1 MKRIKNWRLTSFV
14 LWIVITVVIIMTMPD
29 MNQLVREKGQIT
41 ISDKAPSIV
50 AQSMIDE
57 MSTESG
63 GAYQIIAVFNSGTE
77 DKLTTQQKQH
87 IENVIRH
94 LKEKASELGV
104 TNIVA
109 HMDNEQTEAQ
119 LLSKDQTTIL
129 TQISVNK
136 KQGTISEVADQL
148 KTIVHMDDV
157 DTYLTGTGLVL
168 EDFSQSTQ
176 EGVKKTEIIA
186 IVFIILV
193 LILVFRSP
201 VVPFVSL
208 LSVGISYLV
217 SMGII
222 AYMVDKFNYPF
233 SNFTQV
239 FLVVILFGIGTDY
252 NILLFTRFKEE
263 LSKQENVLDA
273 VKETYKASGKTVLY
287 SGLAVF
293 IGFVALLLAEFRLY
307 QACSAVA
314 FGVAI
319 LLLVLMTLNPFF
331 MALLGKKM
339 FWPLK
344 RFEGHGDSKVWALL
358 AKTSVARPLVSLL
371 FVALI
376 CIPFVVKYSDSLSFN
391 DLTEVDNGYESKQG
405 INVIED
411 HYSLGFSSPSALMIR
426 SDRPLNDAKSLQVLD
441 ELAEKISNVDGVSK
455 VFMSTRPAG
464 EKISELY
471 INDQAKVLND
481 GLGEAK
487 VGVGKINKGLSSA
500 EDRFSNT
507 DASSVDNVQK
517 LIDGTTEVKDGVS
530 ALGEALNK
538 LTNGMNDGSKGAEK
552 LEAGLTSIQQ
562 NMKVLTSSTSKLLEG
577 YSELNSGLAS
587 LSEHFTSIG
596 KAIEGARQGY
606 EQIEASMTNLLQTNP
621 ELNKNV
627 NVQTSLAIASGGKQ
641 QLAELSTKLSDLT
654 KKYDSAIA
662 SFKEANASLTQVDAG
677 YSKVQSGVDHLQEGS
692 VILKEGIQTA
702 ANGSSQMA
710 DKTPQLETGL
720 TQINDG
726 QQQLLLGLSDLSS
739 QMETLQTGL
748 SESTK
753 GLGVVSDGLLN
764 AQGYLSGLSESQ
776 ASERFYI
783 PQDVFKSEDFQKA
796 LEMYMSDDRTI
807 TQMNIILDVNPYSKE
822 AMSIVKN
829 LKEIIKA
836 TLKGSDLSEAEV
848 AIGGKTSQ
856 NIDLEEISGSDFA
869 RTATIMLIGIGLV
882 LIVITRSLLKSLFI
896 IGSLILAYYTS
907 LGISE
912 LLSTYIFDVD
922 ALGWNVPFFSFIM
935 IVALGVDYSIFLMM
949 RYKEL
954 EDDSAQAI
962 VDATGQ
968 IGGVVIS
975 AAIILGG
982 TFASLIPSGVMTL
995 IEVAITVMIGLFLL
1009 SFVMLPILIPALIGV
1024 VDQLSSLGEKT
1035 KKKR

>member
-1 MKRIKNWRLTSFV
+1 MKRIKNWRLTSLV
-14 LWIVITVVIIMTMPD
+14 LWIVITVVIVITMPD
-29 MNQLVREKGQIT
+29 MNQLVRDKGQIT
-41 ISDKAPSIV
+41 ISDTAPSVV
-50 AQSMIDE
+50 AQAMIDE

-63 GAYQIIAVFNSGTE
+63 GTYQIIAVFNSGTE
-77 DKLTTQQKQH
+77 DKLTGQQKTH
-87 IENVIRH
+87 IEDVIGV
-94 LKEKASELGV
+94 LKEKQAQLGV
-104 TNIVA
+104 TNIVS

-129 TQISVNK
+129 TQIAVNK
-136 KQGTISEVADQL
+136 DQGTISEVADQL
-148 KTIVHMDDV
+148 KTLVHMEDV

-176 EGVKKTEIIA
+176 DGVKKTEIIA

-208 LSVGISYLV
+208 LSVGVSYLV

-222 AYMVDKFNYPF
+222 AHMVDKFNYPF

-293 IGFVALLLAEFRLY
+293 IGFMALLLAEFRLY
-307 QACSAVA
+307 QASSAVA
-314 FGVAI
+314 IGVAV

-344 RFEGHGDSKVWALL
+344 RFEGHGDSKIWAFL
-358 AKTSVARPLVSLL
+358 AKTSVTRPLISLL
-371 FVALI
+371 FVAII
-376 CIPFVVKYSDSLSFN
+376 CIPFLVKYSDSLSYN
-391 DLTEVDNGYESKQG
+391 DLLEVDNGYESKQG

-411 HYSLGFSSPSALMIR
+411 HYSLGFSSPTALVIR
-426 SDRPLNDAKSLQVLD
+426 SDQPLDNAKTLQVLD
-441 ELAEKISNVDGVSK
+441 ELAETISNVNGVSK
-455 VFMSTRPAG
+455 VFTSTRPAG
-464 EKISELY
+464 EQISELY

-481 GLGEAK
+481 GLGNAN
-487 VGVGKINKGLSSA
+487 VGVGKINEGLSSA
-500 EDRFSNT
+500 EDKFNKSE
-507 DASSVDNVQK
+507 SSGVDNVQK
-517 LIDGTTEVKDGVS
+517 LIDGTTEVKNGVS

-538 LTNGMNDGSKGAEK
+538 LTNGMNDGAKGAKE
-552 LEAGLTSIQQ
+552 LNAGLASINT
-562 NMKVLTSSTSKLLEG
+562 NMKVLSSSTSKLLAG
-577 YSELNSGLAS
+577 YSELNGGLAS
-587 LSEHFTSIG
+587 FSEHFSNIG
-596 KAIEGARQGY
+596 KAIDGASQGY
-606 EQIEASMTNLLQTNP
+606 EQIEKSMTNLLDTNP
-621 ELNKNV
+621 ELSENV
-627 NVQTSLAIASGGKQ
+627 NVQNSLRIATGGKQ
-641 QLAELSTKLSDLT
+641 QLEELSTKLSDLT

-662 SFKEANASLTQVDAG
+662 SFKAANASLEQVDAG
-677 YSKVQSGVDHLQEGS
+677 YSKVQAGLNQLHEGS

-702 ANGSSQMA
+702 ANGSSEMA

-726 QQQLLLGLSDLSS
+726 QQQLLSGLSDLSD

-748 SESTK
+748 TESTK
-753 GLGVVSDGLLN
+753 GLGEVSEGLMN

-783 PQDVFKSEDFQKA
+783 PQDVFQSDDFQKA
-796 LEMYMSDDRTI
+796 LDMYMSDDRTI

-822 AMSIVKN
+822 AMSIVKT
-829 LKEIIKA
+829 LKQTIDS
-836 TLKGSDLSEAEV
+836 TLKGSDLSDAEV

-856 NIDLEEISGSDFA
+856 NIDLEEISGNDFA
-869 RTATIMLIGIGLV
+869 RTATIMLIGIGIV
-882 LIVITRSLLKSLFI
+882 LIVLTRSLLKPLFI
-896 IGSLILAYYTS
+896 IGSLILAYYTA
-907 LGISE
+907 LGMSE
-912 LLSTYIFDVD
+912 LLSTYVFNVD

-949 RYKEL
+949 RYQEL
-954 EDDSAQAI
+954 EDDPTQAI
-962 VDATGQ
+962 VDAARH

-995 IEVAITVMIGLFLL
+995 IEVATTVIIGLLLL
-1009 SFVMLPILIPALIGV
+1009 SFVMLPILIPALIGSV
-1024 VDQLSSLGEKT
+1024 ERLNKWREKT
-1035 KKKR
+1035 KK

>member
-1 MKRIKNWRLTSFV
+1 MKRIKNWRLSSFV
-14 LWIVITVVIIMTMPD
+14 LWIVITIVIVMTMPD
-29 MNQLVREKGQIT
+29 MNQLVRDKGQIT
-41 ISDKAPSIV
+41 ISDTAPSVV

-57 MSTESG
+57 MSTESRG
-63 GAYQIIAVFNSGTE
+63 TYQIIAVFNSGTD
-77 DKLTTQQKQH
+77 DKLTAQQKQH
-87 IENVIRH
+87 IEDIIGQ
-94 LKEKASELGV
+94 LKEKEAELGV
-104 TNIVA
+104 TDIVS
-109 HMDNEQTEAQ
+109 HKDNEQTEAQ

-129 TQISVNK
+129 TQIAVNK
-136 KQGTISEVADQL
+136 DQGTISEVADQL

-176 EGVKKTEIIA
+176 DGVKKTEIIA

-208 LSVGISYLV
+208 LSVGVSYLV

-222 AYMVDKFNYPF
+222 AHMVDKFNYPF

-293 IGFVALLLAEFRLY
+293 IGFMALLLAEFRLY
-307 QACSAVA
+307 QASSAVA
-314 FGVAI
+314 IGVAI

-344 RFEGHGDSKVWALL
+344 RFEGHGDSKVWAFL
-358 AKTSVARPLVSLL
+358 AKTSVTRPLVSLL
-371 FVALI
+371 FVAII
-376 CIPFVVKYSDSLSFN
+376 CIPFVVKYSDSLSYN
-391 DLTEVDNGYESKQG
+391 DLLEVDNGYESKQG

-411 HYSLGFSSPSALMIR
+411 HYSLGFSSPSALVIR
-426 SDRPLNDAKSLQVLD
+426 SDQPLDNAKALQVLD

-455 VFMSTRPAG
+455 VFTSTRPAG
-464 EKISELY
+464 DKISELY

-481 GLGEAK
+481 GLGDAK
-487 VGVGKINKGLSSA
+487 VGVGKINEGLSSV
-500 EDRFSNT
+500 EDKFSK
-507 DASSVDNVQK
+507 SEPSGVDNVQK
-517 LIDGTTEVKDGVS
+517 LIDGTTEVKNGVS
-530 ALGEALNK
+530 ALGKALNK
-538 LTNGMNDGSKGAEK
+538 LTNGMNDGAKGAKE
-552 LEAGLTSIQQ
+552 LNAGLTSIKE
-562 NMKVLTSSTSKLLEG
+562 NMRVLSSATSKLLEG
-577 YSELNSGLAS
+577 YAELDSGLAS
-587 LSEHFTSIG
+587 FSQHFTSIG
-596 KAIEGARQGY
+596 QAIDGARQGY
-606 EQIEASMTNLLQTNP
+606 EQIEASMTNLLKTNP
-621 ELNKNV
+621 ELNENN
-627 NVQTSLAIASGGKQ
+627 NVQTSLTIASGGKQ
-641 QLAELSTKLSDLT
+641 QLVELSTKLSDLT
-654 KKYDSAIA
+654 KKYDSAMA
-662 SFKEANASLTQVDAG
+662 SFQGANTSLAQVDAG
-677 YSKVQSGVDHLQEGS
+677 YSKVQAGVNKLQAGS

-702 ANGSSQMA
+702 ANGSSEIT

-726 QQQLLLGLSDLSS
+726 QQQLLSGLSDLSE
-739 QMETLQTGL
+739 QMEILQTGL

-753 GLGVVSDGLLN
+753 GLGEVSNGLMD

-783 PQDVFKSEDFQKA
+783 PQDVFESDDFQKA
-796 LEMYMSDDRTI
+796 LDMYMSDDRTI

-822 AMSIVKN
+822 AMSIVNN
-829 LKEIIKA
+829 LKETIDS
-836 TLKGSDLSEAEV
+836 TLKGSDLSDAQV

-882 LIVITRSLLKSLFI
+882 LIVITRSLLKPIFI

-912 LLSTYIFDVD
+912 LLSTYLFDVD

-954 EDDSAQAI
+954 EDNSSQAI
-962 VDATGQ
+962 VDAARH

-995 IEVAITVMIGLFLL
+995 IEVATTVIIGLFLL
-1009 SFVMLPILIPALIGV
+1009 SFVMLPILIPALIGS
-1024 VDQLSSLGEKT
+1024 VDRLSRWREKT
-1035 KKKR
+1035 KK

>member
-1 MKRIKNWRLTSFV
+1 MKRIKNWRLTSLV
-14 LWIVITVVIIMTMPD
+14 LWIVITVVIVITMPD
-29 MNQLVREKGQIT
+29 MNQLVRDKGQIT
-41 ISDKAPSIV
+41 ISDTAPSVV
-50 AQSMIDE
+50 AQAMIDE

-63 GAYQIIAVFNSGTE
+63 ETYQIIAVFNSGSE
-77 DKLTTQQKQH
+77 DKLTAQQKQH
-87 IENVIRH
+87 IENVIGQ
-94 LKEKASELGV
+94 LKEKDSELGI
-104 TNIVA
+104 TQIVS

-129 TQISVNK
+129 TQIAVNK
-136 KQGTISEVADQL
+136 DQGTISEVADQL

-208 LSVGISYLV
+208 LSVGVSYLV

-222 AYMVDKFNYPF
+222 AHMVDKFNYPF

-263 LSKQENVLDA
+263 LSKRENVLDA

-293 IGFVALLLAEFRLY
+293 IGFMALLLAEFRLY
-307 QACSAVA
+307 QASSAVA
-314 FGVAI
+314 IGVAV

-344 RFEGHGDSKVWALL
+344 RFEGHGDSKIWAFL
-358 AKTSVARPLVSLL
+358 AKTSVTRPLVSLL
-371 FVALI
+371 FVAII
-376 CIPFVVKYSDSLSFN
+376 CIPFLVKYSDSLSYN
-391 DLTEVDNGYESKQG
+391 DLLEVDNGYESKQG

-411 HYSLGFSSPSALMIR
+411 HYSLGFSSPTALVIR
-426 SDRPLNDAKSLQVLD
+426 SDQPLDNAKTLQVLD
-441 ELAEKISNVDGVSK
+441 ELAETISNVDGVSK
-455 VFMSTRPAG
+455 VFTSTRPAG
-464 EKISELY
+464 EQISELY
-471 INDQAKVLND
+471 INDQTKVLND
-481 GLGEAK
+481 GLGDAK
-487 VGVGKINKGLSSA
+487 VGVGKINEGLSSA
-500 EDRFSNT
+500 EDKFNKSE
-507 DASSVDNVQK
+507 SSGVDNVQK
-517 LIDGTTEVKDGVS
+517 LIDGTTEVKNGVS

-538 LTNGMNDGSKGAEK
+538 LTNGMNDGAKGAKE
-552 LEAGLTSIQQ
+552 LNAGLASINT
-562 NMKVLTSSTSKLLEG
+562 NMKVLSSSTSKLLAG
-577 YSELNSGLAS
+577 YSELNGGLAS
-587 LSEHFTSIG
+587 FSEHFSNIG
-596 KAIEGARQGY
+596 KAIDGASQGY
-606 EQIEASMTNLLQTNP
+606 EQIEKSMTNLLDTNP
-621 ELNKNV
+621 ELSENV
-627 NVQTSLAIASGGKQ
+627 NVQNSLRIATGGKQ
-641 QLAELSTKLSDLT
+641 QLEELSTKLSDLT

-662 SFKEANASLTQVDAG
+662 SFKAANASLEQVDAG
-677 YSKVQSGVDHLQEGS
+677 YSKVQAGVNQLHEGS
-692 VILKEGIQTA
+692 VILKEGIQIA
-702 ANGSSQMA
+702 ANGSSEMA

-726 QQQLLLGLSDLSS
+726 QQQLLSGISDLSD

-753 GLGVVSDGLLN
+753 GLGEVSEGLMN

-783 PQDVFKSEDFQKA
+783 PQDVFQSDDFQKA
-796 LEMYMSDDRTI
+796 LDMYMSDDRTI

-822 AMSIVKN
+822 AMSIVKT
-829 LKEIIKA
+829 LKQTIDS
-836 TLKGSDLSEAEV
+836 TLKGSDLSDAEV

-869 RTATIMLIGIGLV
+869 RTATIMLIGIGIV
-882 LIVITRSLLKSLFI
+882 LIVLTRSLLQPLFI
-896 IGSLILAYYTS
+896 IGSMILAYYTA
-907 LGISE
+907 LGMSE
-912 LLSTYIFDVD
+912 LLSTNIFNVD

-949 RYKEL
+949 RYQEL
-954 EDDSAQAI
+954 EDDPAQAI
-962 VDATGQ
+962 VDAARH

-995 IEVAITVMIGLFLL
+995 IEVATTVIIGLLLL
-1009 SFVMLPILIPALIGV
+1009 SFVMLPILIPALIGS
-1024 VDQLSSLGEKT
+1024 VDRLSKWREKT
-1035 KKKR
+1035 KQ